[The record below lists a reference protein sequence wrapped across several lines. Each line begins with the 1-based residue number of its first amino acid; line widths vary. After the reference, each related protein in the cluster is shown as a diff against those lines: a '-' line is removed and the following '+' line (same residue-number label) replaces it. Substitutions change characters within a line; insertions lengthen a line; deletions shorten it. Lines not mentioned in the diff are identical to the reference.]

1 MKKKILMGLLL
12 IGLFI
17 ILPRDVLAA
26 ENIDVSKMDSITV
39 SDLEDDQAYCLKDGN
54 TVLEILSVASSNEKI
69 ATVDFYDDFCNS
81 FLIFAKG
88 TGTCNI
94 TITDERNCKKTVKV
108 IVTPDFFREQM
119 KSSICVG
126 DLFYGS
132 RKIEVEC
139 FPNCTGVLKIRKDKY
154 KFTIGASGEKT
165 IKLKRLYK
173 LNEKATIT
181 LKKCGVTATKKYK
194 IESNTNSVSIKGS
207 GKKLKLK
214 VYNLHKGDIIKMKHR
229 GKTYRKKITRNYNG
243 KRKVFSFKTK
253 KKVLSQGDIIKVTI
267 YNKSKKK
274 LDSTTFTLRDGYDDP
289 EEMMDD
295 EYNA

>member
-12 IGLFI
+12 MGLFI
-17 ILPRDVLAA
+17 IFPVNALAA
-26 ENIDVSKMDSITV
+26 GDIDVSKMDSITL
-39 SDLEDDQAYCLKDGN
+39 SELEDGQVYCLRDGSHI
-54 TVLEILSVASSNEKI
+54 LEILNVASSNEKI
-69 ATVDFYDDFCNS
+69 ATVEIYDDFCNS
-81 FLIFAKG
+81 FMIFAKG

-108 IVTPDFFREQM
+108 IVTPDFFKEQM

-132 RKIEVEC
+132 RKITVESV
-139 FPNCTGVLKIRKDKY
+139 PNCTGVLKIRKDKY
-154 KFTIGASGEKT
+154 KFTIGSSGEKT

-181 LKKCGVTATKKYK
+181 LKKGGVTVTLKYK

-207 GKKLKLK
+207 NKKLKLK
-214 VYNLHKGDIIKMKHR
+214 VYNLHKGDIIKLKHR
-229 GKTYRKKITRNYNG
+229 GKTYRKKITRNYSG
-243 KRKVFSFKTK
+243 KKKVFSFKTK
-253 KKVLSQGDIIKVTI
+253 KKVRRQGDTIKVTI

-274 LDSTTFTLRDGYDDP
+274 LDSMTFTLHDGYDDP

-295 EYNA
+295 EYNP